1 MGISRADITL
11 GVLFSIFSAAA
22 VTQADSTPYAWWRFD
37 QTGGTTAFD
46 SAGSMHGTLVNGP
59 AWTNGA
65 LCFDGVDDYVSLPAH
80 SMDLSQ
86 GFSVNLWAK
95 PDLDYIGNVM
105 WPRFFELG
113 NGMNADNI
121 AFGRFYNSH
130 NLVFFCYNGST
141 LGGHVIAEN
150 VIENL
155 KWQMLTATL
164 DSAGN
169 VCIYK
174 NGQLVK
180 TGATGIPRNVVRAS
194 NFIGESN
201 WPADTGYRGL
211 MHNLAMYNRV
221 LSAQEIAALYT
232 PVPPVTEVWVD
243 DDYYAGGFNDGH
255 QWTDTA
261 FNNVREAVNAV
272 AANGVVHIAPGTYPL
287 TARIP
292 IELKNGVKLLG
303 AGADVTIIDGTN
315 DDPYGLY
322 LPFSICRA
330 VNCGETTLLEGLT
343 IRNAGSDRWTGH
355 NGAALYT
362 QYSRITVRNCAFVNN
377 TAAAGGAVC
386 NDNSNCRFENCR
398 FADNQLATYSYYGGG
413 AVYNVSGSPRF
424 ENCTF
429 EGNSSIPMSGGTG
442 GAVQNQGSSPTFLGC
457 MFTNNIAGSTGGAI
471 AGNCLEIAN
480 CTFVGNKASGSTGS
494 GGALYGVNATVENC
508 SFIGN
513 EATGNGGAIGSS
525 TGGIVDCSFV
535 GNKARNGGAVS
546 SYSFISRCTFEG
558 NIATAEGGG
567 VYGLSGS
574 VFACVFTNNSAA
586 RGGGLSGQGSGSLV
600 NCVFEGNTASLQGGG
615 AYVMGRP
622 VIDNCLFRANQS
634 VEGGGV
640 YVLGYSE
647 PTFNNCTL
655 VGNTSQ
661 SYGGALYSYNSRCAL
676 ANCILWQNTAA
687 AGDEI
692 YIYDV
697 TGTYIA
703 SISHCIIT
711 ACGGS
716 GAGWDA
722 SLGTDAGGNLAG
734 DPLFANAA
742 GGDLRL
748 TAVSPAVDAGNNA
761 AALQAAD
768 MDGRVRILDGNCDGT
783 AIVDMGAYEYQA
795 VAGDVNDDCGVD
807 LYDLTSMSGMWLLEN
822 CTPCGGADLN
832 LDNKVDL
839 SDLEILAREWLA
851 AN

>member
-11 GVLFSIFSAAA
+11 GVLFSFFSAAA
-22 VTQADSTPYAWWRFD
+22 VTQADITPYAWWRFD
-37 QTGGTTAFD
+37 QTSGTTAVD
-46 SAGSMHGTLVNGP
+46 SAGTMHGTLVNGP
-59 AWTNGA
+59 AWTNGG
-65 LCFDGVDDYVSLPAH
+65 LCFDGVDDYLSLPAH
-80 SMDLSQ
+80 STDLSQ
-86 GFSVNLWAK
+86 GFTVNLWAK
-95 PDLDYIGNVM
+95 PDFIDTNYTW

-113 NGMNADNI
+113 NGVNADNI
-121 AFGRFYNSH
+121 GFGRYYATNS
-130 NLVFFCYNGST
+130 LAFFCYNDSI

-155 KWQMLTATL
+155 KWQMFTATL
-164 DSAGN
+164 DPAGN

-180 TGATGIPRNVVRAS
+180 TGATGIPSNVVRTS

-211 MHNLAMYNRV
+211 MHDLAMYNRV

-232 PVPPVTEVWVD
+232 PVPPITEVWVD
-243 DDYYAGGFNDGH
+243 DDYYAGGYNDGL
-255 QWTDTA
+255 QWKDTA
-261 FNNVREAVNAV
+261 FDNLPEAVNA
-272 AANGVVHIAPGTYPL
+272 APPGGTVHIAAGTYGHWNQSI
-287 TARIP
+287 R
-292 IELKNGVKLLG
+292 LKNGLKLLG
-303 AGADVTIIDGTN
+303 AGAEVTIIDGT
-315 DDPYGLY
+315 
-322 LPFSICRA
+322 
-330 VNCGETTLLEGLT
+330 VNPANASSGFT
-343 IRNAGSDRWTGH
+343 ILDCTNCDASTAIDGITVRNAGSPQWTDLC
-355 NGAALYT
+355 GAAMINMFSNVIVT
-362 QYSRITVRNCAFVNN
+362 NCV
-377 TAAAGGAVC
+377 
-386 NDNSNCRFENCR
+386 FEN
-398 FADNQLATYSYYGGG
+398 NLASGGG
-413 AVYNVSGSPRF
+413 AVGNHSGNPQFKNCRFVGNRGGYYGGAAVYNASGSPRF
-424 ENCTF
+424 ENCIF
-429 EGNSSIPMSGGTG
+429 EDNSVVVHTLAG
-442 GAVQNQGSSPTFLGC
+442 GAVNNVNCSATFLEST
-457 MFTNNIAGSTGGAI
+457 FTNNVTTGMGGGAI
-471 AGNCLEIAN
+471 AGSCLEIAD
-480 CTFVGNKASGSTGS
+480 CTFIGNKASGSRSGT
-494 GGALYGVNATVENC
+494 GGALYNVNAAVQNC
-508 SFIGN
+508 SFINN
-513 EATGNGGAIGSS
+513 EATLSGGAIANS
-525 TGGIVDCSFV
+525 TGAIVDCSFV
-535 GNKARNGGAVS
+535 GNKAGSGGAVS

-615 AYVMGRP
+615 AYVMARP

-640 YVLGYSE
+640 YVMGYSE

-655 VGNTSQ
+655 VGNTAQ

-734 DPLFANAA
+734 DPLFADAA

-748 TAVSPAVDAGNNA
+748 TAGSPAIDAGSNA

-839 SDLEILAREWLA
+839 SDLEALAREWLA
-851 AN
+851 AD